1 MSNEA
6 SHTPYPMLLSDP
18 SKPHEVP
25 GTPYYLTGQ
34 QTGKIKAQKN
44 PGISAGAVG
53 VASCDSLAIGGFL
66 GVVGIG
72 LGCPFGDKLDKAKAL
87 RLGERFKRGQFVG
100 NRYRLFAGGRK

>member
-6 SHTPYPMLLSDP
+6 PHTPYPMLLSDP

-53 VASCDSLAIGGFL
+53 VASCDSLAIGNFLASVVGFNFLRPCEEEFGKIKTVCLGDHFQQLKLCFQRRRLFL
-66 GVVGIG
+66 G
-72 LGCPFGDKLDKAKAL
+72 D
-87 RLGERFKRGQFVG
+87 E
-100 NRYRLFAGGRK
+100 